1 MLTIRRFIPVAWLAC
16 GIASVAAAA
25 HLPGASA
32 GTPSDLLAGGAAA
45 APSAAASAGA
55 PTLEAVVFYLFAAV
69 AVVSAVGIVL
79 TRNIVRAAIWLFGT
93 LGAVAGLYFLL
104 VANFL
109 GAIQLIVYVGGTLVL
124 IIFGVMLTSRT
135 PGARLPLRRWE
146 VVAGVA
152 VCGLLF
158 AALSIVLLKANWM
171 SHARPSGDG
180 YTVATI
186 GNELLTT
193 YLVPFEVASVLLL
206 VVMIGAAYLA
216 RPEKERK

>member
-1 MLTIRRFIPVAWLAC
+1 LALD
-16 GIASVAAAA
+16 GGPFLESDVIEAA
-25 HLPGASA
+25 L
-32 GTPSDLLAGGAAA
+32 
-45 APSAAASAGA
+45 
-55 PTLEAVVFYLFAAV
+55 FYIFAAV
-69 AVVSAVGIVL
+69 AVLSAVGIVL
-79 TRNIVRAAIWLFGT
+79 TRNIVRAAIWLLGT
-93 LGAVAGLYFLL
+93 LGAAAGLYFLL
-104 VANFL
+104 AANFL

-146 VVAGVA
+146 VIGGGA

-158 AALSIVLLKANWM
+158 AALSFVLLKADWA
-171 SHARPSGDG
+171 ARANPSEHG
-180 YTVATI
+180 YTVAQI